1 MAADRIIRCT
11 NKDGISMRFTER
23 DLTPFILVS
32 ADGIYDAIN
41 NVHVSE
47 NTMIDGAQYQGS
59 TAKFR
64 NIVLTLKDDGNF
76 PEDRNILNQLFKE
89 NEVGILEFSEN
100 GKNIRKIEYYVESMK
115 SDGLYGVRH
124 HIISLIC
131 PDPFFYDPNDTTV
144 YMASWV
150 SNFEFEFENPVG
162 ETFEFGYQSAERI
175 QNIVNDYAED
185 NIGMTIRISCSG
197 AVVNPSIIRVES
209 DTHITVGSTAKPL
222 ETLVGDV
229 VTITTGT
236 GNKHIYLTRDGVTT
250 EINEYLTEDSE
261 FIQLMRGNNHIGYE
275 ADSGEEY
282 MTVAI
287 SYRFKHARA

>member
-11 NKDGISMRFTER
+11 NKDGVSMRFTER

-76 PEDRNILNQLFKE
+76 PEDRNSLNQLFKD
-89 NEVGILEFSEN
+89 NEVGLLEISEN
-100 GKNIRKIEYYVESMK
+100 GQNVRVIDYYVESMK
-115 SDGLYGVRH
+115 STGTFGVRYH
-124 HIISLIC
+124 TISLIC

-150 SNFEFEFENPVG
+150 SNFEFEFEDEG
-162 ETFEFGYQSAERI
+162 EGFEFGYQSAERI

-222 ETLVGDV
+222 ETQVGDV

-236 GNKHIYLTRDGVTT
+236 GNKHVYLTREGTTT
-250 EINEYLTEDSE
+250 EINEYLTEDSD
-261 FIQLMRGNNHIGYE
+261 FIQLMRGNNNIGYS

-282 MTVAI
+282 MTVGI

>member
-32 ADGIYDAIN
+32 ADGIYDALN

-47 NTMIDGAQYQGS
+47 NTMIDGAQFQGS
-59 TAKFR
+59 TAKYR
-64 NIVLTLKDDGNF
+64 NIVLTIKDDGNY
-76 PEDRNILNQLFKE
+76 PEDRNMLNQLFKE
-89 NEVGILEFSEN
+89 NEIGLLEISEN
-100 GKNIRKIEYYVESMK
+100 GQNQRVIEYYVESMK
-115 SDGLYGVRH
+115 SDGLYNARH

-131 PDPFFYDPNDTTV
+131 PDPFFYDPTDTTV

-150 SNFEFEFENPVG
+150 SDFEFEFEDTG
-162 ETFEFGYQSAERI
+162 DGFEFGHQSAERI

-197 AVVNPSIIRVES
+197 EVTNPSIIRVES
-209 DTHITVGSTAKPL
+209 DTHITVGTNTKPL
-222 ETLVGDV
+222 TTQVGDV

-236 GNKHIYLTRDGVTT
+236 GNKHIYLTREGTTT
-250 EINEYLTEDSE
+250 EINEYLTEDSD
-261 FIQLMRGNNHIGYE
+261 FIQLMRGNNNIGYS
-275 ADSGEEY
+275 AGSGEEY

>member
-1 MAADRIIRCT
+1 MAADRIIKCT

-32 ADGIYDAIN
+32 VDGIYDAIN
-41 NVHVSE
+41 NMHISE

-59 TAKFR
+59 TVKYR

-76 PEDRNILNQLFKE
+76 PKDRNLLNQLFKE
-89 NEVGILEFSEN
+89 NESGLLEISEN
-100 GKNIRKIEYYVESMK
+100 GENQRNIEYYVEYMK
-115 SDGLYGVRH
+115 STGTFGVRYH
-124 HIISLIC
+124 EISLIC
-131 PDPFFYDPNDTTV
+131 PDPFFYDPSDITV
-144 YMASWV
+144 YMASWI
-150 SNFEFEFENPVG
+150 SDFEFEFEDIDG
-162 ETFEFGYQSAERI
+162 FEFGHQSAERI

-209 DTHITVGSTAKPL
+209 DTHITVGSIAKSL
-222 ETLVGDV
+222 TTEVGDV

-236 GNKHIYLTRDGVTT
+236 GNKHVYLTREGVTT

-261 FIQLMRGNNHIGYE
+261 FIQLMRGNNNIGYS

>member
-11 NKDGISMRFTER
+11 NKDGITMRFTER

-32 ADGIYDAIN
+32 ADGIYDALN

-59 TAKFR
+59 TVKFR
-64 NIVLTLKDDGNF
+64 NIVLTLKDDGNY
-76 PEDRNILNQLFKE
+76 PEDRNMLNQLFKD
-89 NEVGILEFSEN
+89 NEVGLLEVSEN
-100 GKNIRKIEYYVESMK
+100 DQNVRVINYYVESMK
-115 SDGLYGVRH
+115 STAKHNVRYH
-124 HIISLIC
+124 TISLIC
-131 PDPFFYDPNDTTV
+131 PDPFFYDPTDTTV

-150 SNFEFEFENPVG
+150 SNFEFEFEDEG
-162 ETFEFGYQSAERI
+162 DGFEFGYQSAERI
-175 QNIVNDYAED
+175 QNIVNDYAEN

-197 AVVNPSIIRVES
+197 AVINPSIIRVES
-209 DTHITVGSTAKPL
+209 DTHITVGSVAKAF
-222 ETLVGDV
+222 TTQVGDV

-236 GNKHIYLTRDGVTT
+236 GNKHVYLTREGVTT
-250 EINEYLTEDSE
+250 EINEYLTEDSD
-261 FIQLMRGNNHIGYE
+261 FIQLMRGNNNIGYS

>member
-11 NKDGISMRFTER
+11 NKDGISMKFTES

-47 NTMIDGAQYQGS
+47 NTMIDGAQFQGS
-59 TAKFR
+59 TAKYR

-76 PEDRNILNQLFKE
+76 PEDRNMLNQLFKE
-89 NEVGILEFSEN
+89 NEAGVLEVSEGGQN
-100 GKNIRKIEYYVESMK
+100 LRKIEYYVESMK
-115 SDGLYGVRH
+115 SDAIYNVRH

-131 PDPFFYDPNDTTV
+131 PDPFFYNPTDTTV
-144 YMASWV
+144 YMASWI
-150 SNFEFEFENPVG
+150 SDFEFPFECPVG
-162 ETFEFGYQSAERI
+162 ETFEFGHQSAERI
-175 QNIVNDYAED
+175 QNIVNDYAEN

-209 DTHITVGSTAKPL
+209 DTHISVGSVAKQL
-222 ETLVGDV
+222 ETEVGDV
-229 VTITTGT
+229 VTITTHT
-236 GNKHIYLTRDGVTT
+236 GNKHVYLTREGVTT

-282 MTVAI
+282 MTVEI